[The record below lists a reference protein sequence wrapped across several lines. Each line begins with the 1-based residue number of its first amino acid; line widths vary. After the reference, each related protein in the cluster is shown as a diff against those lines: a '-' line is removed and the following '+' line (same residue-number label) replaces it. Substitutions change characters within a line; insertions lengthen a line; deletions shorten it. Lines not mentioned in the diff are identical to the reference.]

1 MKSGPLHAAFAGFT
15 VLAASLVASVAT
27 AAQPRY
33 RIVPIV
39 SSDPTLVIQN
49 TPVFNNRGQ
58 VVGIA
63 SAAAGTGGNHAF
75 LWENGRF
82 TDLHPIVAPDALNS
96 GAADIND
103 HRTIIGTADHAG
115 FKLQGTQVTAI
126 TVVPGETSVNPVEIN
141 DSGQMIVE
149 SFGGPS
155 HGPFFVDGDDAELLT
170 PLPGALD
177 AVAVA
182 LNERGVA
189 AGDSIFFP
197 EFTRHGTIWQNGG
210 APTDLGVPA
219 GFDSTFAAGI
229 NSHNRVAGVAE
240 STSARTAATWSDG
253 VWTLL
258 PSIAPGEPQVS
269 EATAINEAGTMVGS
283 TTLTG
288 GDNFVQ
294 RATLWQGGRAL
305 ILDELIDARDPLKS
319 FIHLTFAQEIN
330 DRGDVIVRGLDSRT
344 PASSDAIYFLRR
356 VE

>member
-1 MKSGPLHAAFAGFT
+1 MHAAIAGFT

-27 AAQPRY
+27 AAEPRY

-39 SSDPTLVIQN
+39 SSDPTLVIQA

-63 SAAAGTGGNHAF
+63 SAASGAGGNHAF

-82 TDLHPIVAPDALNS
+82 TDLHAIVAPGALNS

-103 HRTIIGTADHAG
+103 YRTIIGTRDREG
-115 FKLQGTQVTAI
+115 YKLQGTQVTAI
-126 TVVPGETSVNPVEIN
+126 TVVPGETDVNPVEIN
-141 DSGQMIVE
+141 DRGQMIVE
-149 SFGGPS
+149 SFGGPA
-155 HGPFFVDGDDAELLT
+155 HGEFFVDGDDAELLS

-177 AVAVA
+177 AVARA

-197 EFTRHGTIWQNGG
+197 EFTRHATIWQNGG
-210 APTDLGVPA
+210 APIDLGVPA

-229 NSHNRVAGVAE
+229 NSHNRVAGLAE

-269 EATAINEAGTMVGS
+269 EATAINEAGIMVGS
-283 TTLTG
+283 TMLFPSN
-288 GDNFVQ
+288 DSVQ

-305 ILDELIDARDPLKS
+305 ILDDLVVARDPLKS
-319 FIHLTFAQEIN
+319 FVRLTFAQEIN
-330 DRGDVIVRGLDSRT
+330 DRGDIIVRGVDSRT
-344 PASSDAIYFLRR
+344 PASDAIYFLRR
-356 VE
+356 LDDDQQ